1 MQAAACSRTRPAPG
15 PPAPAPEPRPALPAS
30 CLGRPYCAGPPR
42 PPSPR
47 AAGIVRRGS
56 LGAHQESQQSE
67 TALLCLAR
75 DPPSSR
81 EVSAHLLECR
91 GVVIAGCPR
100 HQLHQPSPSVGGS
113 VDLSARW
120 GAAASG
126 TCKGHSE
133 HRGGPAGHTMR
144 KKARSI
150 LQTERLRAPQAASA
164 PRPKKRKAP
173 DAAAGPARQHAPRDE
188 AEQPARKVLRTN
200 AAAEAAAAPAAA
212 RGAAPQPPPQPDGQH
227 KPWWPS
233 SVIDRQAAQ
242 ALARLL
248 GAHAAGRGG
257 ASIKVRA
264 PRSLVGH
271 AR

>member
-1 MQAAACSRTRPAPG
+1 
-15 PPAPAPEPRPALPAS
+15 
-30 CLGRPYCAGPPR
+30 
-42 PPSPR
+42 
-47 AAGIVRRGS
+47 
-56 LGAHQESQQSE
+56 
-67 TALLCLAR
+67 
-75 DPPSSR
+75 
-81 EVSAHLLECR
+81 
-91 GVVIAGCPR
+91 
-100 HQLHQPSPSVGGS
+100 
-113 VDLSARW
+113 
-120 GAAASG
+120 
-126 TCKGHSE
+126 
-133 HRGGPAGHTMR
+133 MR

-173 DAAAGPARQHAPRDE
+173 DAAAGLARQHAPRDE

-248 GAHAAGRGG
+248 GALAAGRGG